1 MEISRARL
9 LLTSRLLSL
18 RLWFLPIWVLR
29 FLLDI
34 RSLLV
39 HQMGFLAVARVRSAT
54 VLEIRR
60 PSLLHPKGT
69 ICYRRDYKGAV
80 RPDDA
85 RPSTAQP
92 RIPKRIGDAKHFA
105 SSFLCFSS
113 GDATCG
119 RLLQKF

>member
-1 MEISRARL
+1 MEISRAL
-9 LLTSRLLSL
+9 LLLGNTSSHSGSHDGRGDQLGLLPTSRLLSL
-18 RLWFLPIWVLR
+18 RLWFLPIWVLRFLPIWVLR

-69 ICYRRDYKGAV
+69 IC
-80 RPDDA
+80 
-85 RPSTAQP
+85 
-92 RIPKRIGDAKHFA
+92 
-105 SSFLCFSS
+105 
-113 GDATCG
+113 
-119 RLLQKF
+119 

>member
-1 MEISRARL
+1 MEISRAL
-9 LLTSRLLSL
+9 LLLGNTSSHSGSHDGRGDQLGLLPTSRLLSL

-69 ICYRRDYKGAV
+69 IC
-80 RPDDA
+80 
-85 RPSTAQP
+85 
-92 RIPKRIGDAKHFA
+92 
-105 SSFLCFSS
+105 
-113 GDATCG
+113 
-119 RLLQKF
+119 